1 MLYEDY
7 ITKLLDMEHMNIT
20 GIETNAASILIHVQ
34 MKRREAICPRCGDMT
49 DTVHDYRTQL
59 VKDSPVQGRAVY
71 WQYRKRRYRCNGCG
85 KRFYEKNWLLPKWH
99 RLTNRLALQ
108 VIGRLSEKVSRKD
121 IAKEFSV
128 SESTVC
134 RWMNLTEYGKPL
146 KLPEVLSID
155 EFRGNAGGEKFQC
168 ILTAPIQKRILDI
181 LPNCR
186 ENHIYEYLKPFENR
200 NEVKYFITDMRKEY
214 ISMAKHL
221 FPNAKI
227 VIDKFHVI
235 RYCTWALENV
245 RKRVQKSLDPDERK
259 YFKRSRTLLLKHMS
273 ELDPSGKEAVI
284 RMVRSRKD
292 LADAYLLKE
301 KFYAFM
307 DSKNSEEARSR
318 LHEFG
323 LFAAALDIPEFQPLM
338 SVLRNWSKYILNSF
352 DCGYTN
358 GFTEGCN
365 NKIKVLKR
373 IAFGYRS
380 FQNLR
385 QRILLTNDSARYA
398 ANPTPRRA

>member
-1 MLYEDY
+1 MSNRDY
-7 ITKLLDMEHMNIT
+7 YFISEEIGKLKQHGAEKVADNKYQIKENGLDMTI
-20 GIETNAASILIHVQ
+20 
-34 MKRREAICPRCGDMT
+34 
-49 DTVHDYRTQL
+49 
-59 VKDSPVQGRAVY
+59 
-71 WQYRKRRYRCNGCG
+71 
-85 KRFYEKNWLLPKWH
+85 
-99 RLTNRLALQ
+99 
-108 VIGRLSEKVSRKD
+108 EKVNGQ
-121 IAKEFSV
+121 FV
-128 SESTVC
+128 VT
-134 RWMNLTEYGKPL
+134 
-146 KLPEVLSID
+146 
-155 EFRGNAGGEKFQC
+155 
-168 ILTAPIQKRILDI
+168 
-181 LPNCR
+181 
-186 ENHIYEYLKPFENR
+186 
-200 NEVKYFITDMRKEY
+200 IT
-214 ISMAKHL
+214 
-221 FPNAKI
+221 
-227 VIDKFHVI
+227 
-235 RYCTWALENV
+235 
-245 RKRVQKSLDPDERK
+245 DERK

-385 QRILLTNDSARYA
+385 QRILLTNDPARYA
-398 ANPTPRRA
+398 ANPTPRGA